1 MRTYPKI
8 TGLSRKQ
15 KMFCDI
21 MWNIETREKLEQF
34 IFSLGEKDQLE
45 CMMLI
50 EMMQLAIIDE
60 VSFTDDA
67 DEVLSKY
74 LAK

>member
-1 MRTYPKI
+1 
-8 TGLSRKQ
+8 
-15 KMFCDI
+15 